1 LTSTPHWKRL
11 HRIAAELEPD
21 ELPYYAASAD
31 HRHRAVGWYFRPLGV
46 AHAVYLGHNHIVA
59 ELALLERLQRIPA

>member
-1 LTSTPHWKRL
+1 MASTPHWKRL
-11 HRIAAELEPD
+11 HRIARELEPD

-31 HRHRAVGWYFRPLGV
+31 HRHRAVGWYFRPPGV